1 MKSLYSGFLKFC
13 FCCLDRCKLNELW
26 YKFGVCNLYFCDL
39 MLNGLKVEL
48 ISTCVKLKKYLLYK
62 VIIFL
67 KVVLNYLICK
77 MDYYLVIRSGL
88 NFNMCI

>member
-1 MKSLYSGFLKFC
+1 
-13 FCCLDRCKLNELW
+13 
-26 YKFGVCNLYFCDL
+26 

-48 ISTCVKLKKYLLYK
+48 ISICVKLKIIYYINYLLYK

>member
-1 MKSLYSGFLKFC
+1 
-13 FCCLDRCKLNELW
+13 
-26 YKFGVCNLYFCDL
+26 

-48 ISTCVKLKKYLLYK
+48 ISICVKLKKYLLYK